1 MTQFMDSSN
10 SIRSC
15 FLLSTPIFQ
24 RLRSLKQLGGAYFVF
39 PGASHNRFEH
49 CIGTCYLAGRWIK
62 DLRDRFTADKTAEEG
77 SINLV
82 NEKEIFL
89 VEIAALCHDL
99 GHGPFSH
106 TFEDVFIKQ
115 QNLEFSHEEASGE
128 LLKMILTD
136 RVREELELD
145 QNEVNLICALISGE
159 IPPNWPKEK
168 NFLFQIVSNKATSI
182 DVDKFDYLARD
193 CYAANLGLVASKR
206 DKCSFTSR

>member
-77 SINLV
+77 SIKLV
-82 NEKEIFL
+82 NEKEIIF
-89 VEIAALCHDL
+89 
-99 GHGPFSH
+99 G
-106 TFEDVFIKQ
+106 
-115 QNLEFSHEEASGE
+115 
-128 LLKMILTD
+128 
-136 RVREELELD
+136 
-145 QNEVNLICALISGE
+145 
-159 IPPNWPKEK
+159 
-168 NFLFQIVSNKATSI
+168 
-182 DVDKFDYLARD
+182 
-193 CYAANLGLVASKR
+193 
-206 DKCSFTSR
+206 

>member
-1 MTQFMDSSN
+1 M
-10 SIRSC
+10 
-15 FLLSTPIFQ
+15 
-24 RLRSLKQLGGAYFVF
+24 
-39 PGASHNRFEH
+39 
-49 CIGTCYLAGRWIK
+49 
-62 DLRDRFTADKTAEEG
+62 
-77 SINLV
+77 
-82 NEKEIFL
+82 

-115 QNLEFSHEEASGE
+115 QNLEFSHEEASGA

-136 RVREELELD
+136 HVRRELELD

-168 NFLFQIVSNKATSI
+168 NFLFQIVSNKATRI

-193 CYAANLGLVASKR
+193 CYAANLGLDASKR
-206 DKCSFTSR
+206 DD

>member
-1 MTQFMDSSN
+1 M
-10 SIRSC
+10 
-15 FLLSTPIFQ
+15 
-24 RLRSLKQLGGAYFVF
+24 
-39 PGASHNRFEH
+39 
-49 CIGTCYLAGRWIK
+49 
-62 DLRDRFTADKTAEEG
+62 
-77 SINLV
+77 
-82 NEKEIFL
+82 

-99 GHGPFSH
+99 GRGPFSN
-106 TFEDVFIKQ
+106 TEDVCIKQ

-136 RVREELELD
+136 SVREELELD